1 MRLHDDRLIGVTD
14 RCDTDRR
21 SAVVVRVAIN
31 IISDFIGVI
40 DRCDTDRR
48 SVVVVQVAINTISDF
63 TE

>member
-1 MRLHDDRLIGVTD
+1 MNEFADMLIGVID

-31 IISDFIGVI
+31 
-40 DRCDTDRR
+40 
-48 SVVVVQVAINTISDF
+48 TISDF

>member
-1 MRLHDDRLIGVTD
+1 MSLHGDMLIGVID

-40 DRCDTDRR
+40 DRCDMDRR
-48 SVVVVQVAINTISDF
+48 SAVVVRVAINNISDF
-63 TE
+63 TK